1 MSEFI
6 VHGIPGSPFM
16 RAVLAALEEKGATY
30 RLQALNPGE
39 HRTEAYRRLHP
50 FNRIPAVQHGDFT
63 LYETQAILR
72 YIDAVCDGPALQPK
86 DPRAAARMNQLM
98 GINDWY
104 FFPQVGVPV
113 VFQRVVGPVLIGLK
127 PDEAVIAA
135 AQPNAANCIRVIN
148 DILGDQAFLTG
159 ETLSLADLQLFPQL
173 DYFGQTPEGRALIGG
188 TALNGWMQRMAARPS
203 LQATLPPEPFRQA
216 V

>member
-6 VHGIPGSPFM
+6 VHGIPGSPFL
-16 RAVLAALEEKGATY
+16 RAVLAALEEKGAPY
-30 RLQALNPGE
+30 RVQALNPGE
-39 HRTEAYRRLHP
+39 HRGEAYRRLHP
-50 FNRIPAVQHGDFT
+50 FSRIPAVQHGDFT

-72 YIDAVCDGPALQPK
+72 YIDAVFDGPALQPK
-86 DPRAAARMNQLM
+86 DPKAAARMNQLM
-98 GINDWY
+98 GVNDWY
-104 FFPQVGVPV
+104 FFPLVAGPV
-113 VFQRVVGPVLIGLK
+113 VFQRIIGPALMGHT

-148 DILGDQAFLTG
+148 DLLGDQAFLAG
-159 ETLSLADLQLFPQL
+159 ESLSLANLMLFPQL

-188 TALNGWMQRMAARPS
+188 TALKGWMQRMAERPS
-203 LQATLPPEPFRQA
+203 MQATLPPEPLRKA

>member
-16 RAVLAALEEKGATY
+16 RAVLATLEEKGAPY
-30 RLQALNPGE
+30 RLQTLNMGE
-39 HRTEAYRRLHP
+39 ARGEAYRRLHP
-50 FNRIPAVQHGDFT
+50 FSRIPVVQHGDFT

-72 YIDAVCDGPALQPK
+72 YVDAVTDGPALQPK

-113 VFQRVVGPVLIGLK
+113 VFQRIVGPVIMGMK
-127 PDEAVIAA
+127 PDEAMIAA
-135 AQPNAANCIRVIN
+135 AQPNAANCTRVIN
-148 DILGDQAFLTG
+148 EMLGDQAFLTG
-159 ETLSLADLQLFPQL
+159 EALSLADLQLFPQL
-173 DYFGQTPEGRALIGG
+173 DYFGQCPEGRALIGG
-188 TALNGWMQRMAARPS
+188 TKLEAWLQRMAARPS
-203 LQATLPPEPFRQA
+203 MQATLPPEPLRQA